1 MRVRALVLSDTHL
14 GLIGRDLPKEVLRA
28 AEQSDVILH
37 AGDILVASVLV
48 LLGECAPTHAVL
60 GNNDHD
66 LVGELP
72 ERLQLDVAGV
82 AVALVHDSG
91 AAVGRASR
99 LRRWF
104 PEASLVVFGHSHQ
117 PLDEIGFEGQRLFNP
132 GSPTERRRAPTHTY
146 GLIDFAD
153 GAVVRSRHLSLGG

>member
-1 MRVRALVLSDTHL
+1 MRVRALVVSDTH
-14 GLIGRDLPKEVLRA
+14 IGPAGRELPREVLRI

-37 AGDILVASVLV
+37 GGDILVARVLD
-48 LLGECAPTHAVL
+48 LFNECAPTHAVL

-72 ERLQLDVAGV
+72 ERREIDVAGV
-82 AVALVHDSG
+82 KVALVHDSG

-104 PEASLVVFGHSHQ
+104 PAAALVIFGHSHQ
-117 PLDEIGFEGQRLFNP
+117 PLDEVGFEGQRLFNP
-132 GSPTERRRAPTHTY
+132 GSPTERRRAATHTY
-146 GLIDFAD
+146 GIVEFND
-153 GAVVRSRHLSLGG
+153 GAIVRSRHHSLGS